1 MKLTHLLLIAT
12 LTSSTAHAAESSA
25 EVQPIIDKVIAASG
39 GKDKILTTFR
49 MEEWFAVAEVAP
61 AAQPRKVT
69 RTSVLQPPLVWW
81 ANGKDRGDTQ
91 WNEDVWGWSLAV
103 LLDAKSI
110 IKPAPDI
117 IEEGKPA
124 YGLRIT
130 GSLEDEM
137 RLYFSHE
144 TNLLIRMD
152 LRNQSYHFSH
162 WKEQDGL
169 KYSSQCLIKKQP
181 ANKVWFHHEIL
192 KIERLRELPAHVK
205 GK

>member
-1 MKLTHLLLIAT
+1 MTALRLYPFFTLLASFTVYAL
-12 LTSSTAHAAESSA
+12 EPSA
-25 EVQPIIDKVIAASG
+25 EVKPIIDKVITAIG

-49 MEEWFAVAEVAP
+49 MEEWYAVAEAAP
-61 AAQPRKVT
+61 TAQPRKVT

-110 IKPAPDI
+110 IKPTPDI
-117 IEEGKPA
+117 TEEGQPA
-124 YGLRIT
+124 YGLSIT
-130 GSLEDEM
+130 GSLDTEM
-137 RLYFSHE
+137 RLYFSHA
-144 TNLLIRMD
+144 TNLLVRMD

-169 KYSSQCLIKKQP
+169 IYSSQCVIKKQP
-181 ANKVWFHHEIL
+181 ANKPWFHHEIL
-192 KIERLRELPAHVK
+192 KLERLKELPADLK
-205 GK
+205 R